1 LNSLYIIRIINR
13 FSIAF
18 GLLQFIFASFSLEVN
33 GSFLFLFAVILT
45 YLAVLFKDKRTLKII
60 FEVALLLPAAF
71 YGLSYKSLFTAA
83 IFVYAVYI
91 IKNINTSYES
101 FYDEFNTGIK
111 VIIVFFLLSFISQA
125 LDIFN
130 NYSAG
135 YIIIYIITSVITLRT
150 LRLNK
155 FNQNNKYAERSNL
168 IYSVIISSI
177 SAAVCLKS
185 LRVFVFKIIA
195 KLYDIIVNIFM
206 YIFSWFFY
214 AVGYLLTIA
223 FNYLWKLMRR
233 GKFNPDNGNI
243 NIAKLPNY
251 RIRKSLIESFLNT
264 KLVNVSIKILVIFA
278 VFYILLKIFL
288 KKSDEADDNGDY
300 IENREFIKNSI
311 KPGASIIKRMQ
322 EYFNMKSCSERIR
335 YYYRKFLKMCMENK
349 VDLKISDTTQEI
361 NKKSE
366 LIYNKNEL
374 NDIRD
379 IYINVRYGEN
389 EADNG
394 TLKKFKEHLNRL
406 KK

>member
-1 LNSLYIIRIINR
+1 MNSLYIIRIINR

-18 GLLQFIFASFSLEVN
+18 GLLQFIFASFSLEAN
-33 GSFLFLFAVILT
+33 GSFLFLLAVIFT
-45 YLAVLFKDKRTLKII
+45 YLAALFKDKRTLKII
-60 FEVALLLPAAF
+60 FEIVLLLPAAF
-71 YGLSYKSLFTAA
+71 YGLSYKSLFTVA

-111 VIIVFFLLSFISQA
+111 VIILFFVISFITQS

-155 FNQNNKYAERSNL
+155 YNQNNKYAERSNL
-168 IYSVIISSI
+168 IYSAIISSI
-177 SAAVCLKS
+177 SAAVCFKNI
-185 LRVFVFKIIA
+185 RVFVFKIIVG
-195 KLYDIIVNIFM
+195 LYDIIVNIFM

-243 NIAKLPNY
+243 SIAKLPDY
-251 RIRKSLIESFLNT
+251 PYRKSLIESFLNT
-264 KLVNVSIKILVIFA
+264 KLVNVLIKMLVIFA

-288 KKSDEADDNGDY
+288 KKSDKTDDNGDY

-322 EYFNMKSCSERIR
+322 EYFNTRSCSEHIR

-389 EADNG
+389 EADNI